1 MSDFAKLN
9 QSLRQ
14 EVCEMTP
21 NRIDDLL
28 ARLDAYT
35 PSEETETPVAARPKR
50 APVRLYRQM
59 AAAMLALVLLG
70 GGIFYGVRRGQR
82 STVIIDADAPILFT
96 VDGFDRVRS
105 VEVTDPLADAVDASR
120 CEGMSLNDAVVDVAG
135 QLVAADRLTATNNAV
150 LVSVLEDGGRR
161 AEALAQK
168 TSSALNKAVRNQQIA
183 PAVMLMT
190 LPETNTAGKPALIE
204 KFAGDVTDPNTAKLL
219 DASVQDLIFYA
230 AQQED
235 VLADSRLVGSFP
247 QDAYCSEQQ
256 AIDAAL
262 AADQSWNTVERAG
275 AVLGWQEAELVY
287 IVSLQTADHVRL
299 YCVSA
304 RTGEVLDVY
313 TPEQPITEPAE
324 QAPVEPAPV
333 APAAP
338 VTPASPATPQPTVPQ
353 PTTQDARDAFNGFV
367 RFWDD
372 IDDWF

>member
-1 MSDFAKLN
+1 MSDAAKLN

-14 EVCEMTP
+14 EVFAMTP

-28 ARLDAYT
+28 ARLDTYE
-35 PSEETETPVAARPKR
+35 PPEEA
-50 APVRLYRQM
+50 APVPMRAKRPRARFYRQL
-59 AAAMLALVLLG
+59 AAAVLALVLLG
-70 GGIFYGVRRGQR
+70 SGILYGVRRGQR
-82 STVIIDADAPILFT
+82 STVVIDVDEPILFT

-105 VEVTDPLADAVDASR
+105 VEVTDPQAEGLDVAHCA
-120 CEGMSLNDAVVDVAG
+120 GMSLSDAVADLAG
-135 QLVAADRLTATNNAV
+135 QLIASDRLTAANNAV
-150 LVSVLEDGGRR
+150 LVSVLEDGGKR
-161 AEALAQK
+161 ADALADR
-168 TSSALNKAVRNQQIA
+168 TSCALNKAVRSHQIA

-190 LPETNTAGKPALIE
+190 LPEQQTAGKTALVE
-204 KFAGDVTDPNTAKLL
+204 KFAGDVTDANTAKLL

-230 AQQED
+230 AQQES
-235 VLADSRLVGSFP
+235 LSDSRLVGELP
-247 QDAYCSEQQ
+247 QGAYYSEQQ

-262 AADQSWNTVERAG
+262 AADAGWSSVQRAG
-275 AVLGWQEAELVY
+275 AVLGWQDAELVY
-287 IVSLQTADHVRL
+287 IVSLQTADHLRL

-313 TPEQPITEPAE
+313 TPEQLITDPAE